1 MRMIETLTMSQ
12 KMEMLNGTPAGIF
25 PTMILPADPFYSI
38 LPQLCIGYYF
48 ERSGEKTVSPAYEK
62 FVNMVI
68 ANVGVDKNEDELMGS
83 YIRAKFIDK
92 WLKVYAALIGTEY
105 DVINNKEWNVLRTGN
120 NRNVDTYNSTKARMG
135 TNTDQT
141 EYGSVVTNDG
151 NVGVKETTTSN
162 ANTANDVYGFNSST
176 PVGDTTSQDVA
187 TDTTERDFEHNKSHN
202 VEERSGI
209 DTKTFGIN
217 EDETHTGTDST
228 DITINENL
236 KRTGREGS
244 GASLITEE
252 LDMRKREIF
261 FDIIYSDIDSVA
273 TLSIYI

>member
-62 FVNMVI
+62 FVDMVI
-68 ANVGVDKNEDELMGS
+68 ANVGINKNEDELMGS

-141 EYGSVVTNDG
+141 EYGSVITNDG

-176 PVGDTTSQDVA
+176 PVGDNTSQDVA

-202 VEERSGI
+202 VEERSGV

-228 DITINENL
+228 DIIINENL
-236 KRTGREGS
+236 NRTGREGS

>member
-12 KMEMLNGTPAGIF
+12 KMEMLNGTPTGIF

-38 LPQLCIGYYF
+38 LPQLCVGYYF

-62 FVNMVI
+62 FVDMVI
-68 ANVGVDKNEDELMGS
+68 ANVGINKNEDELMGS

-105 DVINNKEWNVLRTGN
+105 DVINNKEWDVLRTGY
-120 NRNVDTYNSTKARMG
+120 NRNVDTYNSTKARTG

-141 EYGSVVTNDG
+141 EYGSVTTNDG

-228 DITINENL
+228 DIIINENL
-236 KRTGREGS
+236 ARTGRDGS

-273 TLSIYI
+273 TLAIYI